1 MTSKTKYNLIA
12 IIISSLIIISLIF
25 YIALRNTSKDISNKE
40 PYSELI
46 NRQIINIDEAIL
58 IENSTM
64 EFTEEYAN
72 ELQDY
77 QNIDTAKVKFTTV
90 PKGSILE
97 FKKVIQV
104 NRAISGSKYAFLL
117 GEVTIKDTNGKKAIL
132 YHWGTFK
139 TICIEEPCNY
149 WIHKKAPWQ
158 TEIDTKKHF
167 D

>member
-1 MTSKTKYNLIA
+1 MTSKTKYILIA
-12 IIISSLIIISLIF
+12 IIISSLIIIGLIF

-40 PYSELI
+40 PYAELI
-46 NRQIINIDEAIL
+46 NRQIIIIEKAIL

-77 QNIDTAKVKFTTV
+77 QTIDTARVKFTIV

-97 FKKVIQV
+97 FKKAVQV
-104 NRAISGSKYAFLL
+104 KRAVSGSKYAYLL
-117 GEVTIKDTNGKKAIL
+117 GELISKDTNEKMPIL

-149 WIHKKAPWQ
+149 WEHKKAPWQ
-158 TEIDTKKHF
+158 MEIDTKKYF